1 MWESLDYINLLI
13 FLRDPGKFTL
23 SVGLRLLFSQY
34 GAEWPLLMA
43 VATMFTLPMIV
54 VFFFAQRTS
63 PDLDFV
69 FTHPVVACCVRT
81 PNNGPDLGTTRSRR
95 ITWYPQHGQATVRCS
110 VLFSS
115 VS

>member
-1 MWESLDYINLLI
+1 MWESLDYINPLI
-13 FLRDPGKFTL
+13 FLWDPDKFTL
-23 SVGLRLLFSQY
+23 SVGLRLFFSQY
-34 GAEWPLLMA
+34 GAEWALLMA

-81 PNNGPDLGTTRSRR
+81 LDNGPDLGTTPSRR
-95 ITWYPQHGQATVRCS
+95 IT
-110 VLFSS
+110 
-115 VS
+115 